1 MEQDIPILYLL
12 FSIFLLFKSVFTAKR
27 FYVTIG
33 KALEKCYLINRGTSK
48 SSHRTI
54 QTTVLKIFTRCRMKT
69 NKSVQIENDKLLMD
83 IVEIKRKLSELFNRT
98 GPNTSEYISLSIKLD
113 ILMNEYFN
121 EKMEQFI

>member
-1 MEQDIPILYLL
+1 
-12 FSIFLLFKSVFTAKR
+12 
-27 FYVTIG
+27 
-33 KALEKCYLINRGTSK
+33 
-48 SSHRTI
+48 
-54 QTTVLKIFTRCRMKT
+54 MKT

-113 ILMNEYFN
+113 FLMNEYFN